1 MARYKKN
8 PILTP
13 RTENK
18 WESKYIFNS
27 AMVELGQKIHYVY
40 RAMGEDMVSRLGYAS
55 SPDGYMIKE
64 RLDYPILS
72 PSNSLEKNGC
82 EDPRITVIE
91 DTCIM
96 TYTAY
101 SDIPQIAITTISV
114 EDFLEKKWNWGK
126 RIYPFLAKTNKNAV
140 IFPQKMGNSYMMLHR
155 VDPNIYI
162 AYSRDLK
169 SWNDSKIIIRPRKDM
184 WDSLK
189 IGAAGPPLE
198 IDEGWLQIYHGVDD
212 CMTYRLGAVI
222 LDKNNPEKIIYRT
235 KDPFLEPVEEYEC
248 VGFVPNVVFSCGAVL
263 KKDQLLISYGCA
275 DTVIS
280 VSTFQI
286 DDIIQ

>member
-64 RLDYPILS
+64 RLDYPILY

-91 DTCIM
+91 DKCIM

-140 IFPQKMGNSYMMLHR
+140 IFPQKMGNS
-155 VDPNIYI
+155 
-162 AYSRDLK
+162 S
-169 SWNDSKIIIRPRKDM
+169 
-184 WDSLK
+184 
-189 IGAAGPPLE
+189 
-198 IDEGWLQIYHGVDD
+198 
-212 CMTYRLGAVI
+212 
-222 LDKNNPEKIIYRT
+222 
-235 KDPFLEPVEEYEC
+235 
-248 VGFVPNVVFSCGAVL
+248 
-263 KKDQLLISYGCA
+263 
-275 DTVIS
+275 
-280 VSTFQI
+280 
-286 DDIIQ
+286 